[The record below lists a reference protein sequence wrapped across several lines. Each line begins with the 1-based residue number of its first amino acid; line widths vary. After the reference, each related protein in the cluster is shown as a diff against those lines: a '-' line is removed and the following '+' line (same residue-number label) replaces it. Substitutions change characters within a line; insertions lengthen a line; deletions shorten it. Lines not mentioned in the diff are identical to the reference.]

1 MEQNESLKTDLI
13 ASSMSQTRYTS
24 RSQALNVELHIAYAE
39 CTRVLT
45 LAPED
50 ERFVLGEA
58 EFVVEH
64 YVRVVEKSVQA
75 KPKRITAFVAWVL
88 AVAFAADPK

>member
-1 MEQNESLKTDLI
+1 
-13 ASSMSQTRYTS
+13 MSQTRYTS
-24 RSQALNVELHIAYAE
+24 RSQAHNVELHIAYAE

-64 YVRVVEKSVQA
+64 YVRVVEKSAPGHA

-88 AVAFAADPK
+88 AFAFAADPK